1 MSVEQEN
8 QRFAE
13 RARER
18 LERSARELDADTGAR
33 LRAARLRALEAAP
46 QRLRSLYGAPIGAL
60 ATASAAVLAVYLW
73 SETSAPSPAATA
85 EDFEILSTAEPLE
98 LYEQLEFLEWLDA
111 HEQTG

>member
-8 QRFAE
+8 QAFAE

-46 QRLRSLYGAPIGAL
+46 QRSRWLYGLPLGAL
-60 ATASAAVLAVYLW
+60 ATAAAAVLAVYLW
-73 SETSAPSPAATA
+73 SGTPARRTAATP
-85 EDFEILSTAEPLE
+85 EDFEILSAAEPLE

-111 HEQTG
+111 REQTG